1 MTSIEKLFVG
11 FWNWAMCNIDDANA
25 QARREVGARRSAP
38 QAGPLNGGRLSSG
51 KPTIKTVQPQGRRI
65 CTR

>member
-25 QARREVGARRSAP
+25 QARREVGRDEAP
-38 QAGPLNGGRLSSG
+38 RKRGR
-51 KPTIKTVQPQGRRI
+51 
-65 CTR
+65 